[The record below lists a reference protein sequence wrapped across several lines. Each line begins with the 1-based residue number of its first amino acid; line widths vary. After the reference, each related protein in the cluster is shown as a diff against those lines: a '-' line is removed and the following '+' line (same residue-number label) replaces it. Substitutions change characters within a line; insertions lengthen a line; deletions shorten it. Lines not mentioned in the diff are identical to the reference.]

1 MGDDI
6 IFITLETE
14 DDRYIFY
21 FYTLFI
27 HCLKGFT
34 NAKKRY
40 TTFDE
45 NLKLGIAKNSLLPVF
60 VRFLIYF
67 TANKFHYQYLLNVL
81 TVVSCMLKY
90 FNLFT

>member
-34 NAKKRY
+34 KAKKRY

-45 NLKLGIAKNSLLPVF
+45 NPKTRNCQKFIATSFCTFFDL
-60 VRFLIYF
+60 
-67 TANKFHYQYLLNVL
+67 FHCQ
-81 TVVSCMLKY
+81 
-90 FNLFT
+90 